1 MHPLWTKKLSVL
13 SIVFSIALL
22 GVNTTVFGRWH
33 FHGGNVIDVSNE
45 IKQIALK
52 IKESDIAK
60 ELKNIAAYGKQYNE
74 TFKELQEIKIAVQDT
89 LGSLRGLRNAAGGIL
104 DTPKQAKKE
113 IEKLYSPSFIVEHP
127 ATSLKDYSLYIRQR
141 ESAEQEATLTRSNQ
155 IGQVNETIADETAK
169 IMSDYSSGVISEQ
182 QKNLLLKS
190 MLVQSKNSQALV
202 NNQILLG
209 EITQEAA
216 ETAENN
222 VAEIAGKMQQT
233 QITTDNNPETAERM
247 KKVRLPELPR

>member
-1 MHPLWTKKLSVL
+1 
-13 SIVFSIALL
+13 
-22 GVNTTVFGRWH
+22 
-33 FHGGNVIDVSNE
+33 
-45 IKQIALK
+45 
-52 IKESDIAK
+52 
-60 ELKNIAAYGKQYNE
+60 
-74 TFKELQEIKIAVQDT
+74 
-89 LGSLRGLRNAAGGIL
+89 
-104 DTPKQAKKE
+104 
-113 IEKLYSPSFIVEHP
+113 
-127 ATSLKDYSLYIRQR
+127 
-141 ESAEQEATLTRSNQ
+141 
-155 IGQVNETIADETAK
+155 
-169 IMSDYSSGVISEQ
+169 MSDYSSGVISEQ

-222 VAEIAGKMQQT
+222 VAEIAGKMQQI